1 MRNLTLSTQAE
12 LEEDALGFL
21 FALVLNFLPTL
32 GAMTKDGNK
41 NNKQNKGHIALRSV
55 RDKITCN
62 LKYIYIYIYMMHD
75 I

>member
-41 NNKQNKGHIALRSV
+41 NNKQNKGHIALRRV

-62 LKYIYIYIYMMHD
+62 LKYMYIYIYIYD
-75 I
+75 A